1 MRTWHGEVLHVD
13 VDPCVHRTYVKH
25 LCHSSVQIMIGTVTT
40 LMVAENWSLPEND
53 GNCLW
58 RCSFDLQLV
67 INDTIEAESPGR
79 TRSQQHPDWEPTTLL
94 ALRILCSE
102 RQYSCHCRHSID
114 PEYCFFYQDIPVL
127 YIKDSTKTVQVQV
140 QVQVH
145 QERIQSTDTAN

>member
-1 MRTWHGEVLHVD
+1 MRTWRGEVHHVD

-67 INDTIEAESPGR
+67 IYDTIEAESPGR

-94 ALRILCSE
+94 ACESCAVNGSIHAIVATASIPSIVFFIKIYLYYTLRI
-102 RQYSCHCRHSID
+102 
-114 PEYCFFYQDIPVL
+114 
-127 YIKDSTKTVQVQV
+127 VQRRV

-145 QERIQSTDTAN
+145 QERIQSTADTAN